1 MPLEGKLGW
10 VVCPGVEDGCPTV
23 CHMRDVSGRE
33 VEVVLQRRG
42 GEKCI
47 DHRGRVAR
55 KTLDFAADGS
65 PSQRDRVRDRKNP
78 RGEAGFECSDR
89 AFDPGAKLISLGKVM
104 KSLLVLGDG
113 ENAQEKRLLRL
124 RNNPTCYARVGLYA
138 A

>member
-55 KTLDFAADGS
+55 KTLDFAADGA
-65 PSQRDRVRDRKNP
+65 PAKDNLIGHRQDAA
-78 RGEAGFECSDR
+78 GESGLQCD
-89 AFDPGAKLISLGKVM
+89 DG
-104 KSLLVLGDG
+104 LLQAWALPVS
-113 ENAQEKRLLRL
+113 RR
-124 RNNPTCYARVGLYA
+124 
-138 A
+138 